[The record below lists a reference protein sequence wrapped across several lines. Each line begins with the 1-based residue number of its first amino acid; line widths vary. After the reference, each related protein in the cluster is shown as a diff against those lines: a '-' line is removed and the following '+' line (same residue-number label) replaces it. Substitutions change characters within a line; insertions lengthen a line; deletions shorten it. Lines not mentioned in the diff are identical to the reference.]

1 MILNRIIRPSHF
13 YNNGIKRCYRFFRLG
28 DSEGDR
34 NIGEELANV
43 QSLDL
48 SETLI
53 HDWNEIADIA
63 GRLRRLESLV
73 RSLEIFNLM

>member
-1 MILNRIIRPSHF
+1 MLHF
-13 YNNGIKRCYRFFRLG
+13 YTFRHEFDSEGNDFCVKVGLIAFFRLG
-28 DSEGDR
+28 DSEADR

-48 SETLI
+48 SDTLMQ
-53 HDWNEIADIA
+53 DWNEIAEIA

-73 RSLEIFNLM
+73 R